1 MCAHTASAWPH
12 NSLPLV
18 LMNIAVLNLKNNIVY
33 VTMWWLVMYS
43 NHFNWNCVEIVSA
56 YKKLFLSG
64 AFLGMFVFTAVSLH
78 YQNDYIH
85 LYGIIFVVPGF

>member
-1 MCAHTASAWPH
+1 
-12 NSLPLV
+12 
-18 LMNIAVLNLKNNIVY
+18 
-33 VTMWWLVMYS
+33 MYS

-85 LYGIIFVVPGF
+85 LYGKIFVVPGF